1 MQHRLD
7 SPAVGHRPKD
17 RERAELSHPIA
28 QAQGYSLFMV
38 EGHERFEELALQ
50 HVLGGLSSS
59 HAAIFRAHLV
69 ECRDCR
75 LRVAELR
82 DMAAE
87 LAATEREERRRSA
100 VATQVAREEGTSEEP
115 RSWLPWSSPRWAML
129 AIVLASMIVVVL
141 LFWNY
146 HLRRVTTQYGLELE
160 YQEVVFEVLASG
172 EPLPVQTREGVR
184 GIAAI
189 RDGNLAVDLLRL
201 PTLSE
206 AQVAVWLVPSEG
218 EAELAPLPGNP
229 QLPFVVQLPRNGQL
243 PFVVPVGDT
252 DSVLVTLEPGGHEPP
267 IPGERVLASIP
278 VQPR

>member
-1 MQHRLD
+1 
-7 SPAVGHRPKD
+7 
-17 RERAELSHPIA
+17 
-28 QAQGYSLFMV
+28 MV

-129 AIVLASMIVVVL
+129 AVVLAALIVVVL

-146 HLRRVTTQYGLELE
+146 HLRRVTAQYKGALE
-160 YQEVVFEVLASG
+160 YQAGVLEVLGSG

-189 RDGNLAVDLLRL
+189 RDSNVAVDLLRL
-201 PTLSE
+201 PTLAE
-206 AQVAVWLVPSEG
+206 AQVAIWLVPVEG
-218 EAELAPLPGNP
+218 EAELAPLPSNG
-229 QLPFVVQLPRNGQL
+229 QLPFLVPLPGNGQL

-252 DSVLVTLEPGGHEPP
+252 DTVLVTLEPGGHQPP
-267 IPGERVLASIP
+267 IPGDRVVASIP
-278 VQPR
+278 LQPH